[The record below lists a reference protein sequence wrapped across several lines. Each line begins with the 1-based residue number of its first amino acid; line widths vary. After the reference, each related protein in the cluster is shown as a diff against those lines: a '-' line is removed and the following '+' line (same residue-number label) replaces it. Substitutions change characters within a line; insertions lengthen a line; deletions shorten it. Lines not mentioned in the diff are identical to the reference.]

1 MSINKTDESVVT
13 PDADLPSSRDSVD
26 ATVNEKRRRLT
37 KFAVGAPVLVTLASR
52 PVLAVQ
58 CLSSQLSG
66 NLSPGH
72 VSGQCTYGS
81 SPVAW
86 GQPGGTV
93 GPYSTVSAWTAV
105 GLTYGPYTPGTYTPG
120 ISSTSDTKNFDRYAD
135 GATLANVPIELNKDA
150 LASTTLLRVVLT
162 SDPNTHQ
169 LTRHLVCAYLNA
181 LLSALPGSSFH
192 YILTPEQVLG
202 LANGTTSYPTTYTTL
217 QSFLGSTWS

>member
-1 MSINKTDESVVT
+1 MSINKPDESVVT
-13 PDADLPSSRDSVD
+13 PNADLPSSRDSV
-26 ATVNEKRRRLT
+26 ATVNEKRRRLA

-81 SPVAW
+81 NPEAW
-86 GQPGGTV
+86 GKSGGTV
-93 GPYSTVSAWTAV
+93 STYSTGGAWTAV
-105 GLTYGPYTPGTYTPG
+105 GLT
-120 ISSTSDTKNFDRYAD
+120 D
-135 GATLANVPIELNKDA
+135 GATLENVPADLNKGAVDR
-150 LASTTLLRVVLT
+150 TTLLRVVLT
-162 SDPNTHQ
+162 SDLNTHQ

-181 LLSALPGSSFH
+181 LLSALPGSSSH

-202 LANGTTSYPTTYTTL
+202 LATGTTNYPATYPTL
-217 QSFLGSTWS
+217 QSFLASTWS